1 MSVNPSQVNNVLAE
15 GNIKQGLDLQSYLQ
29 TIVDL
34 EKKRLDN
41 QETNID
47 TAYISKQRNMHLNDS
62 YKKRYA
68 EYLKIMCII
77 IIALFAFLGLV
88 LLEANFDFIPS
99 IFISLLMAIVIAF
112 TIYNLAYTGFYDLY
126 IRDMV
131 SYDEIDSNYLQGAF
145 MGSGVV
151 IGYGSGFGSGGPKNG
166 NPPLGSCVNQECC
179 DIGTKWCPVNFQC
192 ISNANYSKSCP
203 MDATIAYNRYITDY
217 GYENLSK
224 YL

>member
-1 MSVNPSQVNNVLAE
+1 MSLNPSQVNNVLAE
-15 GNIKQGLDLQSYLQ
+15 ANIKQGLDLQSYLQ
-29 TIVDL
+29 TIVDV
-34 EKKRLDN
+34 ENTRLQN
-41 QETNID
+41 QETNIN

-99 IFISLLMAIVIAF
+99 IFINLLMAIVLAF
-112 TIYNLAYTGFYDLY
+112 TIYKLSYTSFYDLY

-151 IGYGSGFGSGGPKNG
+151 VGYGSGFGSGEPKTN
-166 NPPLGSCVNQECC
+166 PLGSCVNQECC
-179 DIGTKWCPVNFQC
+179 DIGTKWCPVNYQC
-192 ISNANYSKSCP
+192 ISNANYAKSCP

-217 GYENLSK
+217 GYEELEK
-224 YL
+224 YV